1 MFFTE
6 HFKQVTIRGFT
17 FKKYSML
24 SFRMCYNVCY
34 NFSKMPATSIKKK
47 SNRNVLNIIGG
58 GNLKVLFMKKCL
70 EFCVIKF

>member
-1 MFFTE
+1 
-6 HFKQVTIRGFT
+6 
-17 FKKYSML
+17 
-24 SFRMCYNVCY
+24 MCYNVCY

-70 EFCVIKF
+70 EICVIKF